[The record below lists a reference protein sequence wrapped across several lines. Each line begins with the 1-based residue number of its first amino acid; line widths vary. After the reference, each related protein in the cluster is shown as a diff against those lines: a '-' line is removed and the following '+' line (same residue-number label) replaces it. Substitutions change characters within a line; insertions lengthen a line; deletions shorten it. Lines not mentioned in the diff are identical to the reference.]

1 MNMTPRPD
9 PFSAAVAALDPAPA
23 AAILRQMAL
32 SALADALGSVAP
44 YPINSEKHELG
55 AWLTQMP
62 VNGAGVIASLRQ
74 LQRALLFGQIN
85 DTAPVSRALVAAA
98 LPAGRIAR
106 LRDRVAG
113 WRGRYTSAESPPG
126 IDAFGTALAALA
138 FSDATFRRGVITMIR
153 DHLGARV
160 LFHPD
165 IAPVPILSAPCWM
178 ILIAARTDLTD
189 QTDVTIG
196 VRALAD
202 TLSAT
207 AGWAGFWDQWLL
219 AQAAGK
225 STFALPK
232 AIRALPLL
240 ANGYGAIK
248 APADQIDPMVA
259 PDWLGGVPGYCQDLF
274 VDLS

>member
-9 PFSAAVAALDPAPA
+9 PFSVAVAALDPAPA

-32 SALADALGSVAP
+32 SALANALGSVEP
-44 YPINSEKHELG
+44 YPINSEKQILG
-55 AWLTQMP
+55 DWVTETP
-62 VNGAGVIASLRQ
+62 VNGASVIASLRQ

-98 LPAGRIAR
+98 LPAGRIPR

-113 WRGRYTSAESPPG
+113 LRRRHTGAASPPG
-126 IDAFGTALAALA
+126 IDAFGPALAALA
-138 FSDATFRRGVITMIR
+138 FSDATFRRGVTAMIR

-165 IAPVPILSAPCWM
+165 AAPVPVLSAPCWM

-196 VRALAD
+196 VRTLAD

-225 STFALPK
+225 SPFALPK

-240 ANGYGAIK
+240 VNGYGTIE

-259 PDWLGGVPGYCQDLF
+259 PDWLGGVPGYCQYLFADLP
-274 VDLS
+274 